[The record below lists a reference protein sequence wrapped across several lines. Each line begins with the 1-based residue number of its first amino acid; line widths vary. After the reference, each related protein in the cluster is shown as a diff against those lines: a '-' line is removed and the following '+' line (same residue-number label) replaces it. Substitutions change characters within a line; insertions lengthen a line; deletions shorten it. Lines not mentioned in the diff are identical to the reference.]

1 MGFLITLIIF
11 ILIIGFLVFIH
22 ELGHFLAAKICKIPV
37 KEFAIGFGPVLIS
50 KKYKETHYRLRAL
63 PLGGFVSLEGERT
76 NSSPMGF
83 RNRSFGVK
91 FFVLVAGIVMNLIAA
106 VILFGIFLGANNRVF
121 VVPKLADYSF
131 HNVEKEYEYFP
142 MQVFNIDEEYGWS
155 GIEDDEIIVEI
166 DNKKVLTYG
175 EFEDFID
182 NNIGGE
188 VDVSVISLETL
199 DIQEKTITVG
209 GYGKYDA
216 IAVEIVEIPEDSPS
230 FNQLYEGEKIIGING
245 QFFNDRDDFLNLV
258 DGVSGEEVTFN
269 LINLDGDREDRLVE
283 VGERRDDGSILGL
296 IFRYDAGIDYVPV
309 TFSDRLTYF
318 VQYKNNLL
326 SPFSFT
332 YDAALYQILGL
343 GNIISESFE
352 TGDFEEVSQSV
363 GGPIAVAN
371 LVDDVVDLGIF
382 ESLVPLTAFISLSLA
397 IFNILPIPALDG
409 GQIAIAFVEKMRG
422 KLIRDEIV
430 EKINLV
436 GFAFLIIFSIL
447 IFVKDINQFNVIE
460 GLFEFFGNI
469 IGK

>member
-1 MGFLITLIIF
+1 
-11 ILIIGFLVFIH
+11 
-22 ELGHFLAAKICKIPV
+22 
-37 KEFAIGFGPVLIS
+37 
-50 KKYKETHYRLRAL
+50 
-63 PLGGFVSLEGERT
+63 
-76 NSSPMGF
+76 
-83 RNRSFGVK
+83 
-91 FFVLVAGIVMNLIAA
+91 
-106 VILFGIFLGANNRVF
+106 
-121 VVPKLADYSF
+121 
-131 HNVEKEYEYFP
+131 
-142 MQVFNIDEEYGWS
+142 
-155 GIEDDEIIVEI
+155 
-166 DNKKVLTYG
+166 
-175 EFEDFID
+175 
-182 NNIGGE
+182 
-188 VDVSVISLETL
+188 
-199 DIQEKTITVG
+199 
-209 GYGKYDA
+209 
-216 IAVEIVEIPEDSPS
+216 
-230 FNQLYEGEKIIGING
+230 
-245 QFFNDRDDFLNLV
+245 
-258 DGVSGEEVTFN
+258 VSGEEVTFN